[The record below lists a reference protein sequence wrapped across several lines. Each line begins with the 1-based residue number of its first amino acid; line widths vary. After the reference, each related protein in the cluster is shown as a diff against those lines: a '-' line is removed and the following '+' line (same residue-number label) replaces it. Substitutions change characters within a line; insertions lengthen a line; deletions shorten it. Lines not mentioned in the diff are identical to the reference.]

1 MKRRP
6 RAIDV
11 GCGAGAGNEKSTEF
25 VSQASLAELGA
36 ITIFPP
42 RRFIFIPYTFCP
54 SPCSGWEWATGLVSY
69 LRPSYL

>member
-1 MKRRP
+1 MKQRQREM
-6 RAIDV
+6 DV

-42 RRFIFIPYTFCP
+42 RRFIFIPCTFCP
-54 SPCSGWEWATGLVSY
+54 SPCSG
-69 LRPSYL
+69 